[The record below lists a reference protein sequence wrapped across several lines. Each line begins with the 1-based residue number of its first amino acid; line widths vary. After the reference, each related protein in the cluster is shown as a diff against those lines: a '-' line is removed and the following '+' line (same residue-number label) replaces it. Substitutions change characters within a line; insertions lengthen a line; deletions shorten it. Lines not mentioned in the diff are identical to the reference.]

1 MRYESHSS
9 ALCRAYHPQIVAS
22 DFPPPPSSLTRSK
35 PQTTGAEA
43 SSDDTAT
50 QGSASSTDKENAPPL
65 NNNVPL
71 DFFGQAKQPPSPID
85 IAISLHSDIRHNLE
99 NGFKEDPP
107 HTIQRIA
114 ELVLRPRRDYR
125 YLPPYLQAL
134 NRALSV
140 SSTTKAFPLPNTT
153 IGPQTGAASL
163 LVNGNIDS
171 ALGSDESLG
180 GALLTPIPWLT
191 AHSPGSEGDRELH
204 DTAHRL
210 QEQHA
215 LHADELPDAP
225 NGLIEEDSTIAGE
238 DHVEITNGDLSP
250 TRSLDAQLRS
260 EGAVSQGEL
269 LRLEQ
274 EAGVVPVP
282 SRAGPEADSITLDL
296 ADHGILGGL
305 HGDSEETPH
314 ARGPD
319 EIGAEDI
326 GPQTGSGG
334 IAGILRSSETRASE
348 SDTAEHSDT
357 AADGSEG
364 ETSMEVDEPT
374 EDDKEAK

>member
-1 MRYESHSS
+1 MNPTLQHGAELTIYS
-9 ALCRAYHPQIVAS
+9 QIVAS

-35 PQTTGAEA
+35 PQIAGAEA
-43 SSDDTAT
+43 SSEDTAT
-50 QGSASSTDKENAPPL
+50 QGSSSSTDKENAPPL

-85 IAISLHSDIRHNLE
+85 IAISLHADIRHNLE

-114 ELVLRPRRDYR
+114 ELVLRPRREYR

-134 NRALSV
+134 NRALNV
-140 SSTTKAFPLPNTT
+140 SSSTKAFPLPNTT

-163 LVNGNIDS
+163 LVNGNVDS

-191 AHSPGSEGDRELH
+191 AHSPASEDDRELH

-215 LHADELPDAP
+215 LHSDELPDAP
-225 NGLIEEDSTIAGE
+225 NGLIGEESAIDGE
-238 DHVEITNGDLSP
+238 EHVNVTNGAELSP

-282 SRAGPEADSITLDL
+282 SRAGPEADSITLEL

-305 HGDSEETPH
+305 HGDSEEAPH
-314 ARGPD
+314 ARGPE

-326 GPQTGSGG
+326 GPQTGTGG
-334 IAGILRSSETRASE
+334 IAGILRSSEAKASE
-348 SDTAEHSDT
+348 SDTAENTDT
-357 AADGSEG
+357 AGDESEG
-364 ETSMEVDEPT
+364 ETSMEVDEPKEET
-374 EDDKEAK
+374 ETK